1 MIILL
6 RKAISQTYNEI
17 SDSDKLIECV
27 SLIDDIEERII
38 DKYSNKLDPCKY
50 RVLLLTFSDLSAN
63 HVIPRHITG
72 EGGCLNEYDR

>member
-1 MIILL
+1 MEELLHKLEVIKLL

-38 DKYSNKLDPCKY
+38 DKYSNQIGSL
-50 RVLLLTFSDLSAN
+50 
-63 HVIPRHITG
+63 
-72 EGGCLNEYDR
+72 